1 MAWGSWCT
9 GRDGGRGPG
18 GDVQCSRIWG
28 ASRCMGGALRF
39 RGGVFNAWGSQHV
52 RVPVHHLPLC
62 TGVLLHGGL
71 RCTGWG
77 GVLVHG
83 GPYSWLGGIPV
94 CSTARGCRRVVSM
107 HGGGLQGMGALMGGG
122 ISVCGAGRGGS
133 QHAGA
138 AHSPWAAHPCPQ
150 SLQNDGGAVSGPPSP
165 SAPPRPPAVPPPQPC
180 TVPGSPQMELTDCR
194 MRLLC
199 CSTAGPSGVGGGHLV
214 WGRGA
219 GMDFGCGGGTHLRI
233 RSCDGAPLRSS
244 RSWAPPAPAPL
255 GTANKGGVRAGRWG
269 GGPPGTP
276 PMSSLTFGR
285 VPAGPMGFIMVY
297 MFSLELVESA
307 GSIGKGRGDE

>member
-1 MAWGSWCT
+1 MGFPAREGPSAPPPLVHRGAAAWGAPVHGVGGGSWCM
-9 GRDGGRGPG
+9 GVLIHGWGGSQCAALHE
-18 GDVQCSRIWG
+18 DVAVCGTARAQLWWCQ
-28 ASRCMGGALRF
+28 CMGGE
-39 RGGVFNAWGSQHV
+39 
-52 RVPVHHLPLC
+52 
-62 TGVLLHGGL
+62 
-71 RCTGWG
+71 
-77 GVLVHG
+77 
-83 GPYSWLGGIPV
+83 
-94 CSTARGCRRVVSM
+94 
-107 HGGGLQGMGALMGGG
+107 GGLQGMGALMGGG

-255 GTANKGGVRAGRWG
+255 GTTNKGGVRAGRWG